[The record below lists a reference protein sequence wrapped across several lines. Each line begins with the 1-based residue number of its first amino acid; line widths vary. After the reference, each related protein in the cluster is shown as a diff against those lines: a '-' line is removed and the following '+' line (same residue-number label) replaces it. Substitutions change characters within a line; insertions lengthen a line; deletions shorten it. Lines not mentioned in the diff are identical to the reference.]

1 MAGAPRERT
10 DPIPLGAPSTRSG
23 HTERADAARNRRK
36 ILAAAERL
44 VATEGFDALT
54 MDRVAQAAGVGVGT
68 VYRRFTDLAGLAQA
82 MLDEKD
88 LELQEGFLR
97 GDPPLGPGA
106 PPAERLH
113 AFLDAMLTRVDHQSE
128 LMLVVE
134 NTKPLGRYRSPVY
147 GLYHTHVASLLRDIN
162 PHADVVY
169 LADALMAPLSA
180 DLVVHQRD
188 DRGITVARLREQL
201 HALTDAVLHAI
212 TDHP

>member
-1 MAGAPRERT
+1 WSARKDTSRRDRHWSAVLIGQRRTTQPPRRSQPRTSGPRRPPQRRGLSHRCHRVRIGRRFRVVTRSFWRHPRVGSARSASSHERDTASMAGAPRERT

-113 AFLDAMLTRVDHQSE
+113 AFLDAMLTRV
-128 LMLVVE
+128 
-134 NTKPLGRYRSPVY
+134 
-147 GLYHTHVASLLRDIN
+147 
-162 PHADVVY
+162 
-169 LADALMAPLSA
+169 
-180 DLVVHQRD
+180 
-188 DRGITVARLREQL
+188 
-201 HALTDAVLHAI
+201 
-212 TDHP
+212 